1 MSRGIASTRW
11 SVWGASDAR
20 PRALDLAS
28 RTGVPLLATLG
39 ERRARLDALMAWRD
53 SDELL
58 LQRLEDETIVEAL
71 FASRVGV
78 EPSRTPGCLHP
89 RAGGL
94 VAELRKLPAGAEA
107 VTAAAAGDVVRL
119 ARFIDDLE
127 LREAPPELLHH
138 LALFHRTAATALEQ
152 EAPESAANAWVR
164 SLAAWLALAEERLY
178 LARLGELVIGGDAA
192 QKKRAA
198 DAGIPPERVPLELVA
213 DVAKRAESTA
223 SDLGPPGRAALLA
236 LARTDEAAR
245 IAGAS
250 PEATRRARAE
260 AERRRNAAIEAA
272 LAVIGE
278 GLDEANV
285 RGELATSGRTLLLR
299 AVSVWTWT
307 SNDEAVEHFVVDRVD
322 KIGWELYRARSWDA
336 LRYLLDPFR
345 PMFESLASRI
355 ERDPSRIA
363 YAAACAQMFVFL
375 AEVDRYLPRKLEM
388 AERAVKICPT
398 HRNGRLVL
406 ASVLCDQAM
415 EAMRAMVVFAR
426 RDELERVEVL
436 LERAESLYPQT
447 NELPEARSMLVRV
460 KKGRIAVLTSS
471 VERGVAAEGERRYSI
486 VGEQSVRALRPRP
499 SRGHRCHHAAIEG
512 ARGGGERRR
521 RARADPRGVGG
532 AHAPSGAAAQG
543 RALRAPGDARA
554 ARDPAVLPAPSRGV
568 CRSGGVRARA
578 PRSRGAAERAPCPRR
593 LRGEGRRRGPALRGR
608 PCASRPALT

>member
-1 MSRGIASTRW
+1 
-11 SVWGASDAR
+11 
-20 PRALDLAS
+20 
-28 RTGVPLLATLG
+28 
-39 ERRARLDALMAWRD
+39 MAWRD
-53 SDELL
+53 SDEIL
-58 LQRLEDETIVEAL
+58 LQRLEDEAIVEAL
-71 FASRVGV
+71 FTSRVGV
-78 EPSRTPGCLHP
+78 EPSGTPSGLHP

-94 VAELRKLPAGAEA
+94 VAELRRLPAGAEA
-107 VTAAAAGDVVRL
+107 VMAAVGGDLVRL
-119 ARFIDDLE
+119 GRFIDELE

-138 LALFHRTAATALEQ
+138 LALFHRTAATALEHR
-152 EAPESAANAWVR
+152 APESAANAWVR

-178 LARLGELVIGGDAA
+178 LVRLEQLVVGGDAT
-192 QKKRAA
+192 QKKRA
-198 DAGIPPERVPLELVA
+198 DAGLPPERVPLELVV

-223 SDLGPPGRAALLA
+223 ADLGSPGRAALLA

-272 LAVIGE
+272 LAVIAE

-299 AVSVWTWT
+299 AVPVWTWT
-307 SNDEAVEHFVVDRVD
+307 SYDEAVEHFVVDRVD

-406 ASVLCDQAM
+406 AAALCDQAM
-415 EAMRAMVVFAR
+415 EAMRAMVVFALR
-426 RDELERVEVL
+426 SELERVEVL

-460 KKGRIAVLTSS
+460 KKGRIAV
-471 VERGVAAEGERRYSI
+471 
-486 VGEQSVRALRPRP
+486 
-499 SRGHRCHHAAIEG
+499 
-512 ARGGGERRR
+512 
-521 RARADPRGVGG
+521 
-532 AHAPSGAAAQG
+532 
-543 RALRAPGDARA
+543 
-554 ARDPAVLPAPSRGV
+554 
-568 CRSGGVRARA
+568 
-578 PRSRGAAERAPCPRR
+578 
-593 LRGEGRRRGPALRGR
+593 
-608 PCASRPALT
+608 